1 MKILAVL
8 GLPLAF
14 ATGCT
19 SSDPAL
25 LPEVVTYRSPAD
37 AHIAIRP
44 QHPRS
49 VLRGYNRR
57 TVIEPEKWR
66 ERSAEPSDWR
76 SQSVDPVSNT
86 EPQS

>member
-1 MKILAVL
+1 MKILVL
-8 GLPLAF
+8 VGLPLVL

-19 SSDPAL
+19 SSNPAP

-37 AHIAIRP
+37 THTAIRP
-44 QHPRS
+44 QHPGS

-57 TVIEPEKWR
+57 AIIEPEKWR
-66 ERSAEPSDWR
+66 KRNAEPSDWR
-76 SQSVDPVSNT
+76 SQNVDPVSNT